1 MSDLI
6 SRQDL
11 LKLFENLRDEH
22 ETNAIS
28 YVALYEVIL
37 QQPTIEAAPVVE
49 AEWILVSQWKDEDG
63 VINPIYRCSACH
75 IPNDEEDRFCKH
87 CGADMR
93 KGGAD
98 SE

>member
-37 QQPTIEAAPVVE
+37 QQPTIEAAPVVHS
-49 AEWILVSQWKDEDG
+49 EWKY
-63 VINPIYRCSACH
+63 YRKKCIAVCKNCSFERNLNENFGMAIAC
-75 IPNDEEDRFCKH
+75 PN

-93 KGGAD
+93 KGGTP
-98 SE
+98 

>member
-37 QQPTIEAAPVVE
+37 KQPTIEAVPVVHG
-49 AEWILVSQWKDEDG
+49 EWFLLDECANSG
-63 VINPIYRCSACH
+63 VYCSICYKKVFREQYANQKIKSNFC
-75 IPNDEEDRFCKH
+75 PN
-87 CGADMR
+87 CGAMM
-93 KGGAD
+93 KGGANQ
-98 SE
+98 